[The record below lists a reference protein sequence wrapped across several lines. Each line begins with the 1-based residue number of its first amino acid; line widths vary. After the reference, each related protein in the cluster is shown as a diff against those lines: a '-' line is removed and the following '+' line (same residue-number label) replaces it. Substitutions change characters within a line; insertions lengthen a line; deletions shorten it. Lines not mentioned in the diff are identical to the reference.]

1 MVESKKLE
9 NYAKCLIMTNIIIF
23 FQQLPRGPTN
33 FLNKNLSGFIY
44 AQQVQAGTTKLGA
57 YFLVFG

>member
-1 MVESKKLE
+1 
-9 NYAKCLIMTNIIIF
+9 MTNIIIF